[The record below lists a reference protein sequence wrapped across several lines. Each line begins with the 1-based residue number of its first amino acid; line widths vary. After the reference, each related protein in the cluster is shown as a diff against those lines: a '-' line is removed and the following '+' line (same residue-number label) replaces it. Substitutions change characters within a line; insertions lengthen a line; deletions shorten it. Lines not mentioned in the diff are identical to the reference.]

1 MFRHVAHKAFGIFC
15 STYEKLIKKKALCVG
30 VDNLTKEKLCKEVV
44 NVKKALCIIIS
55 LSMVFTLLVPAFADK
70 LTDAQNQKKTVDK
83 KINDLAKQKKQEEK
97 KLESAKDKKEE
108 IESAQKKKE
117 KEYQELVEQVNE
129 LNERIQE
136 LDKTIEASNNEYN
149 KKMELLK
156 LRLRVMYENSD
167 FTYIDTLVESKSVVD
182 FLERLELVATISKKD
197 KEIIDEI
204 REAKNDIEFKK
215 QLVVGEK
222 DLVQQKADESL
233 VSIKNLSASRASLDK
248 EIKDINSRLE
258 KLEAE
263 EDKLI
268 SQSNALVNQIKNL
281 QSSGAYAGGNMTWP
295 CPSSSKISSYYGN
308 RLHPILKKYKMHT
321 GIDISANH
329 GASIVAANSGTV
341 MMAGWQ
347 NGYGYTVVVD
357 HGGGI
362 STLYAHCSK
371 LLVSKGTKVKAGQTI
386 AKIGSTGLSTGP
398 HLHFEVRK
406 NGSTTDPLKYVK
418 R

>member
-1 MFRHVAHKAFGIFC
+1 
-15 STYEKLIKKKALCVG
+15 
-30 VDNLTKEKLCKEVV
+30 
-44 NVKKALCIIIS
+44 
-55 LSMVFTLLVPAFADK
+55 
-70 LTDAQNQKKTVDK
+70 
-83 KINDLAKQKKQEEK
+83 
-97 KLESAKDKKEE
+97 
-108 IESAQKKKE
+108 
-117 KEYQELVEQVNE
+117 
-129 LNERIQE
+129 
-136 LDKTIEASNNEYN
+136 
-149 KKMELLK
+149 
-156 LRLRVMYENSD
+156 MYENSD

-233 VSIKNLSASRASLDK
+233 ISIKNLSASRASLDK

-371 LLVSKGTKVKAGQTI
+371 LLVSKGTKVKAGQPLQI
-386 AKIGSTGLSTGP
+386 VVP
-398 HLHFEVRK
+398 FVNR
-406 NGSTTDPLKYVK
+406 TTSAL
-418 R
+418 

>member
-1 MFRHVAHKAFGIFC
+1 M
-15 STYEKLIKKKALCVG
+15 
-30 VDNLTKEKLCKEVV
+30 
-44 NVKKALCIIIS
+44 KKALCIFIS

-70 LTDAQNQKKTVDK
+70 LTDAQKQKKTVDK
-83 KINDLAKQKKQEEK
+83 KISDLAKQKKQEEK

-117 KEYQELVEQVNE
+117 REYRELADQVSE
-129 LNERIQE
+129 LSQGIEE
-136 LDKTIEASNNEYN
+136 LDKSIEASNNEYN
-149 KKMELLK
+149 EKLELLK

-167 FTYIDTLVESKSVVD
+167 FTYIDTLAQSKSVVD

-204 REAKNDIEFKK
+204 KEAKNDIEFKK

-222 DLVQQKADESL
+222 NLVQQKADESL
-233 VSIKNLSASRASLDK
+233 KSINNLSASRASLDK
-248 EIKDINSRLE
+248 EIKDINSRLD
-258 KLEAE
+258 KLEAQ

-281 QSSGAYAGGNMTWP
+281 QRKGAYAGGNMTWP
-295 CPSSSKISSYYGN
+295 CPGSSKISSYYGN
-308 RLHPILKKYKMHT
+308 RMHPILKKYKMHT
-321 GIDISANH
+321 GIDISARQ

-341 MMAGWQ
+341 MMAGYQ
-347 NGYGYTVVVD
+347 NGYGYTVVID

-362 STLYAHCSK
+362 TTLYAHCSK
-371 LLVSKGTKVKAGQTI
+371 LLVKVGSKVKAGQTI
-386 AKIGSTGLSTGP
+386 AKVGSTGLSTGP

-406 NGSTTDPLKYVK
+406 NGSTTDPLRYVRK
-418 R
+418 